1 MYDSFRCPIRKT
13 ALHATQPNPTPL
25 YRQVKQILLQ
35 RIASGEWRPGDLLPA
50 EPKLGQD
57 LGVSPGTIRKALDEL
72 AAENLVVRQQGRGTF
87 VATHTPTS
95 SLFHFFRLVDG
106 QGRRVVP
113 TGRELARAQGP
124 ASADERERLQLS
136 SRASVVR
143 LKRIRWADGQ
153 GALLESIVVP
163 NRFFPGLRAH
173 SGELPN
179 TLYDLYQRGYGKTVR
194 RVAEWLRAVAVE
206 APETAELLGLEV
218 GAPVLEIDRIAYT
231 FDDVPVE
238 WRRSIVDTRA
248 LRYFVELD

>member
-1 MYDSFRCPIRKT
+1 MAGTIT
-13 ALHATQPNPTPL
+13 LHATPTPL

-35 RIASGEWRPGDLLPA
+35 RIASGAWRPGDLVPA
-50 EPKLGQD
+50 EPKLGEE
-57 LGVSPGTIRKALDEL
+57 LGVSQGTVRKALDEL
-72 AAENLVVRQQGRGTF
+72 AAENLVVRRQGRGTF

-106 QGRRVVP
+106 EGRRVVP
-113 TGRELARAQGP
+113 SGRELAREQGV
-124 ASADERERLQLS
+124 ASADERRRLQLPA
-136 SRASVVR
+136 RDKVMR
-143 LKRIRWADGQ
+143 LKRIRWADGG

-163 NRFFPGLRAH
+163 TRFFPDLRAH
-173 SGELPN
+173 PGELPN

-194 RVAEWLRAVAVE
+194 RVEEWLRAAALE
-206 APETAELLGLEV
+206 DPETARHLVLEV

-248 LRYFVELD
+248 LRYFIELD